1 MDGVRLRNLNEWRGR
16 ELSGE
21 DHDELT
27 CLTIWD
33 LALPCLFPSCLKVSD
48 SSFLFIPLFLP
59 NSISSLPGVKAPPV
73 T

>member
-27 CLTIWD
+27 
-33 LALPCLFPSCLKVSD
+33 CLFPSCLKVSD